1 MDFASALGQCPLIAI
16 LRGIRPEEAAEAG
29 AALVG
34 AGFTLI
40 EVPLNSPDPLR
51 SIEILA
57 QSVGDKAVVGAG
69 TVLTREQVMAVA
81 DVGGRL
87 IVSPNTDAAVIAAT
101 VAAGLYSVPG
111 FLTPSEAFVALAAG
125 ATALKYFPG
134 EASSPKILKSLMAIL
149 PARAPVVVTGGITPD
164 NLAPWKASGASGFG
178 LGSALYRPGVSG
190 NELKQRAE
198 DFAAALGK
206 ISAID
211 PA

>member
-1 MDFASALGQCPLIAI
+1 MNFASALNQCPLIAI

-69 TVLTREQVMAVA
+69 TVLTPEDVAAVA
-81 DVGGRL
+81 GVGGRL

-101 VAAGLYSVPG
+101 VAAGLNSVPG
-111 FLTPSEAFVALAAG
+111 FLTPSEAFVALASG
-125 ATALKYFPG
+125 ATALKYFPA
-134 EASSPKILKSLMAIL
+134 EASSPKILKALMAIL
-149 PARAPVVVTGGITPD
+149 PARVPVVVTGGVTAD

-178 LGSALYRPGVSG
+178 LGSALYSPGLPRE
-190 NELKQRAE
+190 ELKQRA
-198 DFAAALGK
+198 DGFIAA
-206 ISAID
+206 ISATRRT
-211 PA
+211 